1 MLSSAESLIAPPYL
15 KRGDTVVIVAIASKL
30 KRKSIDA
37 AVEQIESWGLNVIV
51 GESVGASDY
60 TFSGTDE
67 VRLRDFQVML
77 DDPNIR
83 AIFSARGGYG
93 SSRIIDQVNFAGF
106 MSHPK
111 WIVGFSDITAIHGKI
126 QNLGFQ
132 SVHGPMPKTMSWD
145 EKSDEHL
152 QDILFGKSVE
162 YSYST
167 HKANRVGKGIGQV
180 IGGNLALLTHSIGS
194 SSDVNFNEKILF
206 IEDVGEYL
214 YNIDRLMVQL
224 KRAGKLSNLVGLIVG
239 QFSDVKE
246 NDELFGKTAYEIVE
260 EHVSGRNY
268 PVAYD
273 FPIGHTNDN
282 WSLRC
287 GEVMRLTVKKR
298 GVVLQSL
305 PFQQ

>member
-1 MLSSAESLIAPPYL
+1 MSLSAESLIAPPYL
-15 KRGDTVVIVAIASKL
+15 KRGDTVAIVAMASKL
-30 KRKSIDA
+30 ERKSIDA

-51 GESVGASDY
+51 GESVGVSDY

-77 DDPNIR
+77 DNPNVR

-93 SSRIIDQVNFAGF
+93 SSRIIDQVNFSGF

-111 WIVGFSDITAIHGKI
+111 WIVGFSDITAVHGKI
-126 QNLGFQ
+126 QNLGFL
-132 SVHGPMPKTMSWD
+132 SVHGPMPKTMLWD
-145 EKSDEHL
+145 AKSDGYL
-152 QDILFGKSVE
+152 QDALFGKSIE
-162 YSYST
+162 YNYST
-167 HKANRVGKGIGQV
+167 HKTNRLGKGTGKI
-180 IGGNLALLTHSIGS
+180 IGGNLALLAHGIGS
-194 SSDVNFNEKILF
+194 SSDINFDEKILF
-206 IEDVGEYL
+206 IEDIGEYL
-214 YNIDRLMVQL
+214 YNVDRLMVQL
-224 KRAGKLSNLVGLIVG
+224 KRAGKLSNLAGLIVG

-246 NDELFGKTAYEIVE
+246 NDEPFGKIAYEIVE

-287 GEVMRLTVKKR
+287 GEVMRLTVKKK